1 MTTIGL
7 DLHKRESQLC
17 IAHDD
22 GAIHERRIV
31 TSRDRFTAVL
41 GGLDPARILL
51 EASTESEWVAR
62 HLESLGHEVIV
73 ADPNFA
79 PMYAARYR
87 HVKTDRRDAYTL
99 MEACR
104 LGAYRKAHRSSD
116 ARRHVRAQ
124 LAVREALVRTRT
136 RYTAIIKSL
145 VRRDGL
151 RVRGSAAHLLQ
162 EKITALDPSPQLL
175 EELQP
180 LFEML
185 VPLNAQI
192 EAADHRISALEKTDP
207 AVALLMTAPGI
218 GAITASAVVA
228 VADDIT
234 RFESAHQ
241 FEAFLGL
248 VPGELS
254 SGDKRHIGHITKAG
268 NARVRYLLVEAA
280 WRLIR
285 SKQDDTAALRA
296 WAVGIANRRGKR
308 IAIVALARR
317 LAGILYAMWRDDQPF
332 DAKCIRMPRPR
343 AVALM

>member
-17 IAHDD
+17 IAYDD
-22 GAIHERRIV
+22 GTIQERRIV

-41 GGLDPARILL
+41 GDLPRARILL

-87 HVKTDRRDAYTL
+87 RVKTDRRDAYTL

-104 LGAYRKAHRSSD
+104 LGAYRKAHRASD
-116 ARRHVRAQ
+116 ERRHVRAQ

-145 VRRDGL
+145 ARRDGL

-162 EKITALDPSPQLL
+162 EKIAALDPSPQLL

-180 LFEML
+180 LFAML
-185 VPLNAQI
+185 VPLVQQI
-192 EAADHRISALEKTDP
+192 DIADDRISALERTDP
-207 AVALLMTAPGI
+207 AVALLMTAPAI
-218 GAITASAVVA
+218 GAVTASAVVA
-228 VADDIT
+228 VADDTT
-234 RFESAHQ
+234 RFDSAHQ
-241 FEAFLGL
+241 FAAFLGL

-268 NARVRYLLVEAA
+268 NSRVRYLLVEAA
-280 WRLIR
+280 WRLMR
-285 SKQDDTAALRA
+285 SKQADSAALRA
-296 WAVGIANRRGKR
+296 WAIGIANRRGKR
-308 IAIVALARR
+308 IAAVALARR
-317 LAGILYAMWRDDQPF
+317 LAGILYAMWRDQTPF
-332 DAKCIRMPRPR
+332 DATGIRMPRPR
-343 AVALM
+343 TVART